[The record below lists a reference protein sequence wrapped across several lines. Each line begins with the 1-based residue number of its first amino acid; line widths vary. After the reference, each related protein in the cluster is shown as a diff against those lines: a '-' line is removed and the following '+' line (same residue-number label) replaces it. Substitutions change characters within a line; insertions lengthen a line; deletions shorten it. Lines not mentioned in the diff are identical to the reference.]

1 MVRSVGINGSDRKP
15 EIRALLIYSTGSVCV
30 EVFLT
35 GKKMEEKNHPAPE
48 LSVIVP
54 VLNEAAE
61 LPGFLVN
68 LRRQQQLAFEIIVV
82 DGGSTDA
89 TLKLLRQE
97 QVQVISS
104 PRGRGHQLNAGA
116 AEARGDW
123 MLFLHVDSRFA
134 DPLAW
139 RNGIDFLSRSSNR
152 RIAGHFALSF
162 LTAGQIKGRGYDF
175 YERKARSSRPE
186 TIHGDQGFLLH
197 RTLKQEVGC
206 FRTDLPVME
215 DTDFAERLRAVGQ
228 WQLLPAVIQTSTR
241 RFAAEGLWQ
250 RQLLGAL
257 MMCFR
262 SIGLHEFFDRAPAV
276 YRMQTD
282 TQHLQLA
289 PFFDLVAE
297 LLATKPVLQR
307 WHLWYASGSY
317 VLRHGWQLFFAADC
331 RRAFRQGRS
340 TADTPDVWQFWCV
353 PIYEWLTGNP
363 AARAPAALLLR
374 LWFAAM
380 RSWLRHKEMV
390 EGC

>member
-1 MVRSVGINGSDRKP
+1 
-15 EIRALLIYSTGSVCV
+15 
-30 EVFLT
+30 
-35 GKKMEEKNHPAPE
+35 MEEKMAQVVE

-61 LPGFLVN
+61 LPTFLAD
-68 LRRQQQLAFEIIVV
+68 LRRQRQVTYELIIV

-89 TLKLLRQE
+89 TLGLLQSE
-97 QVQVISS
+97 QVQLISA

-116 AEARGDW
+116 AKARGDW
-123 MLFLHVDSRFA
+123 LLFLHVDSRFD

-139 RNGIDFLSRSSNR
+139 RNGMDCLARSSNR
-152 RIAGHFALSF
+152 RIAGHFSLNF
-162 LTAGQIKGRGYDF
+162 WTGGQRKSQGYDF
-175 YERKARSSRPE
+175 YQRKARSSKPE

-197 RTLKQEVGC
+197 RTLKQQVGD

-228 WQLLPAVIQTSTR
+228 WQLLPAVITTSIR

-262 SIGLHEFFDRAPAV
+262 HIGWYEFFDRAPAV
-276 YRMQTD
+276 YRLQTD
-282 TQHLQLA
+282 TECLRLA
-289 PFFDLVAE
+289 PFFDLIAQ
-297 LLATKPVLQR
+297 LLATRPVGER
-307 WHLWYASGSY
+307 WKLWLASGSY
-317 VLRHGWQLFFAADC
+317 VRRHGWQLFFAADC

-340 TADTPDVWQFWCV
+340 TRDTPEVWQFWGV
-353 PIYEWLTGNP
+353 PIYDWLTDNLLG
-363 AARAPAALLLR
+363 RVLAALTLR

-380 RSWLRHKEMV
+380 RSWLHRNDPA
-390 EGC
+390 